1 MEKNHVVRL
10 TKRQHEIAQRVIDE
24 LDGSLR
30 KVKRVHLLLK
40 ADDRMDGW
48 LDGSMKIKNSPFA
61 HWISF
66 QLGGV

>member
-48 LDGSMKIKNSPFA
+48 LDGSMKIKTAPLHIGLVFN
-61 HWISF
+61 
-66 QLGGV
+66 